1 MWSRLL
7 PLLALCASVHAVP
20 FRRHEEPKPVCI
32 IGAGPAG
39 LSAGARLE
47 QKGIKA
53 IIFDSQAEVG
63 GKCQAY
69 YDEALVLHGI
79 PVLDAAD
86 HPHRG
91 IFHPLGAA
99 FFSNATYPETLKIW
113 NQTDVAIEPFKLA
126 GAREQF
132 R

>member
-1 MWSRLL
+1 ML

-20 FRRHEEPKPVCI
+20 FCRHEEPKPVCI

-53 IIFDSQAEVG
+53 MIFDFREEVG

-69 YDEALVLHGI
+69 YNEALVLHDRT
-79 PVLDAAD
+79 VLNAAD

-91 IFHPLGAA
+91 VFHPLGAA
-99 FFSNATYPETLKIW
+99 FFSNNSYPETLKIW

-126 GAREQF
+126 GARQQF